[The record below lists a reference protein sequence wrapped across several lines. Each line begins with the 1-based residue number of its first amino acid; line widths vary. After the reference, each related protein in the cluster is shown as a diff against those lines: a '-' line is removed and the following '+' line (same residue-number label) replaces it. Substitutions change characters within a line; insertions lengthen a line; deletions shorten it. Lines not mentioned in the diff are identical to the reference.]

1 MNEKKPTWGSKT
13 KPLSGQK
20 RVDVS
25 AFEIETGVLRRL
37 IKTVFFLIQLSLVK
51 FSVMKL

>member
-25 AFEIETGVLRRL
+25 AFEIETGVLREVDK
-37 IKTVFFLIQLSLVK
+37 ILIQLSLVK